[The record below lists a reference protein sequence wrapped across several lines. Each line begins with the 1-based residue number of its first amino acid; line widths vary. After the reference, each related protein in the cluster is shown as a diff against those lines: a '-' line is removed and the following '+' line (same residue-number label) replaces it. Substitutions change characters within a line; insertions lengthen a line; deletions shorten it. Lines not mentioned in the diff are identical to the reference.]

1 MTLLLLTFPHLH
13 VRSAHLLE
21 HALTPRYT
29 VLLGVSPLLA
39 YSPSLTLL
47 NLLNIPLLHHVLP
60 PKFRIQQF
68 NNSTNPKPK
77 FRLTPIY
84 TIYYIYPYPPTS
96 YFF

>member
-13 VRSAHLLE
+13 VHSAHLLE

-47 NLLNIPLLHHVLP
+47 NLLNIPP
-60 PKFRIQQF
+60 NTPRAATKIQNSTIQQIQ
-68 NNSTNPKPK
+68 NRNSD
-77 FRLTPIY
+77 
-84 TIYYIYPYPPTS
+84 
-96 YFF
+96 